1 MLEKP
6 NATTATGEPAP
17 TTRTKLRAEGL
28 TCPSCV
34 STIER
39 QLIRLPGVT
48 SATVKFASGRIDV
61 EHDANRTG
69 VADLVLAVRRAG
81 YRATAVTV

>member
-1 MLEKP
+1 MLE
-6 NATTATGEPAP
+6 EPAREAVAGELAS

-39 QLIRLPGVT
+39 HLMRLPGVT

-61 EHDANRTG
+61 EHDANQTG
-69 VADLVLAVRRAG
+69 VAELELAVRRAG
-81 YRATAVTV
+81 YRAAAVSL